1 MKKPAYKRILLKL
14 GGESLSGEK
23 GYGIDIQKIN
33 FIAKEI
39 AEIREFGVQTAV
51 VIGGGNIFEIR
62 EFGVQT
68 AVVIGGGNIFR
79 GQEGSEKG
87 INRVSADY
95 MGMLATIINALA
107 LQDSLE
113 KLNIETR
120 VQTAIEMKAIAEPY
134 IRRRAIRHL
143 EKNRIVILAA
153 GTGNPY
159 FTTDTAAA
167 LRAIE
172 LNAEAILKATKV
184 DGIYESDPL
193 KNSKA
198 IKFNSLG
205 FLEFLNKGLKVM
217 DATSISLCMENNIPV
232 IVFNFN
238 TVGNIRRVVFG
249 EKIGTIVKGG

>member
-1 MKKPAYKRILLKL
+1 
-14 GGESLSGEK
+14 
-23 GYGIDIQKIN
+23 
-33 FIAKEI
+33 
-39 AEIREFGVQTAV
+39 
-51 VIGGGNIFEIR
+51 
-62 EFGVQT
+62 
-68 AVVIGGGNIFR
+68 
-79 GQEGSEKG
+79 
-87 INRVSADY
+87 

-113 KLNIETR
+113 KLDIETR
-120 VQTAIEMKAIAEPY
+120 VQTAIEMKAVAEPY
-134 IRRRAIRHL
+134 IRRKAIRHL

-159 FTTDTAAA
+159 FSTDTAAA

-193 KNSKA
+193 KNTNA
-198 IKFNSLG
+198 IKFNNLG

-217 DATSISLCMENNIPV
+217 DATSITLCMENNIPV

-249 EKIGTIVKGG
+249 EKIGTIVQGG

>member
-1 MKKPAYKRILLKL
+1 MKKPRYKRILLKL

-23 GYGIDIQKIN
+23 GRGIDVQKIN

-39 AEIREFGVQTAV
+39 AEIREFGIQIAM
-51 VIGGGNIFEIR
+51 
-62 EFGVQT
+62 
-68 AVVIGGGNIFR
+68 VIGGGNIFR
-79 GQEGSEKG
+79 GLEGSEKG

-113 KLNIETR
+113 KLDIETR
-120 VQTAIEMKAIAEPY
+120 VQTAIEMKAVAEPY
-134 IRRRAIRHL
+134 IRRKAIRHL

-159 FTTDTAAA
+159 FSTDTAAA

-193 KNSKA
+193 KNTNA
-198 IKFNSLG
+198 IKFNNLG

-217 DATSISLCMENNIPV
+217 DATSITLCMENNIPV

-249 EKIGTIVKGG
+249 EKIGTIVQGG